1 MISIRLGVP
10 GITRHDTEE
19 RRTLLE
25 RASPDCEANSGSPFC
40 EHLLRPITV
49 LCASVLA
56 SHDTIKLRM
65 PSQKV
70 EIDDQQLALISKAL
84 ADPKRFQILQNIA
97 EASEAPTC
105 SCVRDWT
112 GLAPATISHHLKE
125 LDAAGLIQVKRSGK
139 YAHLT
144 FRRDIWDA
152 YLRRLSVL

>member
-1 MISIRLGVP
+1 MCGRSEQLSICERLP
-10 GITRHDTEE
+10 H
-19 RRTLLE
+19 
-25 RASPDCEANSGSPFC
+25 
-40 EHLLRPITV
+40 PILV

-70 EIDDQQLALISKAL
+70 KIDGQQLALISKAL
-84 ADPKRFQILQNIA
+84 ADPKRFQILQKIA
-97 EASEAPTC
+97 EAGEAPTC

-112 GLAPATISHHLKE
+112 GLAPATVSHHLKE